1 MARQKN
7 DGKGRIGGRQ
17 KGTPNKTTATMREH
31 IAATWKNYTE
41 SGQFQSDLEA
51 LDPATRAVIMEK
63 YAQYISPKM
72 KSVDVDVTQRTVLTI
87 EDRLKE
93 LCGETDE
100 DKVS

>member
-17 KGTPNKTTATMREH
+17 KGTPNKTTATIRKYIET
-31 IAATWKNYTE
+31 AWERYEN
-41 SGQFQSDLEA
+41 SGQFQADLDA
-51 LDPATRAVIMEK
+51 LDPATRAVVMEK

-72 KSVDVDVTQRTVLTI
+72 KSVDVDVTQRATITI

-100 DKVS
+100 DED